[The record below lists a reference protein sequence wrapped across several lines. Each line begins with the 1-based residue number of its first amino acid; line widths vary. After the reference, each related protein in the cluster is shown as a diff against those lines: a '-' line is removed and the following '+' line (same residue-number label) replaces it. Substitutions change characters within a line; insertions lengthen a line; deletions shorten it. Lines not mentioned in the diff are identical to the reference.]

1 MTGLELL
8 GAVMLLVML
17 GAIFIGI
24 PIALTL
30 LFLALIFGFIGLGD
44 RVFDLAYLQTI
55 GMMKQDEFVAVPMFI
70 LMGYICDQAGIL
82 QRLFIA
88 FRDLFAPVRGS
99 LYLVVLLT
107 ATLFGIA
114 AGTVGATVVLLGIM
128 AGPMM
133 IKAGYD
139 VRMSAGAI
147 AAGGTL
153 GILIPPSVMLV
164 VMGPVLGVSVAKLY
178 EAACGPGF
186 MLAAMYILYTMGRS
200 FINPKLGP
208 PVPLEDRPK
217 AMWPVVWE
225 CVVGLVP
232 VTVLTFATLGAIIMG
247 LTTSTEAAAV
257 GALGAIL
264 LVICYGRFSWK
275 GLFSACQSTL
285 ISTSMVLFLA
295 ATSNVFGAVFA
306 RLGTATWITNA
317 LLAIPLP
324 PWGTMSLVLALIFLL
339 GWPFEWPAIVLIFMP
354 MLAPVV
360 ANLGYDMVFFGTI
373 SAVVLQTAFLSPP
386 VAMAAYYLKQVVKE
400 WSIGTIFRGMY
411 DFMWIQVIAVVLVL
425 AFPQIAM
432 WLPEAL
438 EDKPG
443 QAAPARPE
451 SDAGARNTLEGGDMK
466 EPAESDPARPVGE
479 GSADDRRLK

>member
-1 MTGLELL
+1 MNNLELL
-8 GAVMLLVML
+8 GLVML
-17 GAIFIGI
+17 VVMLFVIFIGI
-24 PIALTL
+24 PISLTL

-44 RVFDLAYLQTI
+44 VVFDLAYLQTI

-70 LMGYICDQAGIL
+70 LMGYICDQAGL
-82 QRLFIA
+82 LERLFVA

-217 AMWPVVWE
+217 RMLPVLWE

-264 LVICYGRFSWK
+264 LVVCYGRFTWK
-275 GLFSACQSTL
+275 GLMSACQSTL

-317 LLAIPLP
+317 LLAVPLP
-324 PWGTMSLVLALIFLL
+324 PWGTMVVVLTLIFLL

-360 ANLGYDMVFFGTI
+360 ANLGYDMVYFGTI

-411 DFMWIQVIAVVLVL
+411 DFMWIQVIAVALVL
-425 AFPQIAM
+425 IFPQIAM

-438 EDKPG
+438 QDEPG
-443 QAAPARPE
+443 LAAPAAPESDQDAQNQLEKGDRPE
-451 SDAGARNTLEGGDMK
+451 SRTDSE
-466 EPAESDPARPVGE
+466 
-479 GSADDRRLK
+479 

>member
-1 MTGLELL
+1 
-8 GAVMLLVML
+8 
-17 GAIFIGI
+17 
-24 PIALTL
+24 
-30 LFLALIFGFIGLGD
+30 
-44 RVFDLAYLQTI
+44 
-55 GMMKQDEFVAVPMFI
+55 
-70 LMGYICDQAGIL
+70 
-82 QRLFIA
+82 
-88 FRDLFAPVRGS
+88 
-99 LYLVVLLT
+99 
-107 ATLFGIA
+107 
-114 AGTVGATVVLLGIM
+114 
-128 AGPMM
+128 
-133 IKAGYD
+133 
-139 VRMSAGAI
+139 
-147 AAGGTL
+147 
-153 GILIPPSVMLV
+153 
-164 VMGPVLGVSVAKLY
+164 
-178 EAACGPGF
+178 

-217 AMWPVVWE
+217 RMLPVLWE

-264 LVICYGRFSWK
+264 LVVCYGRFTWK
-275 GLFSACQSTL
+275 GLMSACQSTL

-317 LLAIPLP
+317 LLAVPLP
-324 PWGTMSLVLALIFLL
+324 PWGTMVVVLTLIFLL

-360 ANLGYDMVFFGTI
+360 ANLGYDMVYFGTI

-411 DFMWIQVIAVVLVL
+411 DFMWIQVIAVALVL
-425 AFPQIAM
+425 IFPQIAM

-438 EDKPG
+438 QDEPG
-443 QAAPARPE
+443 LAAPAAPESDQDAQNQLEKGDRPE
-451 SDAGARNTLEGGDMK
+451 SRTDSE
-466 EPAESDPARPVGE
+466 
-479 GSADDRRLK
+479 